1 VVFLC
6 KFHGDRR
13 HGEMLC
19 LILMQNSAERIEN
32 MLVEVKRISKVEMS
46 VVSSLDIAETFGKE
60 HKHVLRDIRELH
72 CSEEFR
78 QSNFEQSKYMN
89 EQNHQQPMYYMTRD
103 GFTILVMG
111 YTGEKAMKF
120 KEAYI
125 KQFNVM
131 EKTLQGKLVEREK
144 GIAVRQSLTKALQ
157 QSAENERMHG
167 HAYSTYTNC
176 IYKVLFGKNAKQ
188 LRKEFGISERE
199 NIRDFLP
206 EEQLK
211 AMQSM
216 ECLVSGLVDCGWG
229 YDQIKE
235 FIQKNNAMMQI
246 AA

>member
-1 VVFLC
+1 MVFLC

-120 KEAYI
+120 KEA
-125 KQFNVM
+125 
-131 EKTLQGKLVEREK
+131 
-144 GIAVRQSLTKALQ
+144 
-157 QSAENERMHG
+157 
-167 HAYSTYTNC
+167 
-176 IYKVLFGKNAKQ
+176 
-188 LRKEFGISERE
+188 
-199 NIRDFLP
+199 
-206 EEQLK
+206 
-211 AMQSM
+211 
-216 ECLVSGLVDCGWG
+216 
-229 YDQIKE
+229 
-235 FIQKNNAMMQI
+235 
-246 AA
+246 